1 MLSLRRI
8 RSQFMVRIYGSI
20 IGTVGFIL
28 SPASW
33 WNDLVVNIPLAL
45 AMARLASYLTGM
57 EYFDVLFVVSYW
69 VTNLVG
75 VVLMA
80 YGYGKAFK
88 PDLSRREILV
98 SLISASIYTIVAV
111 LVLDL
116 LGI

>member
-1 MLSLRRI
+1 MLSLKRI

-45 AMARLASYLTGM
+45 TMAKLASYLIGT
-57 EYFDVLFVVSYW
+57 ECFDLLFVASYW
-69 VTNLVG
+69 VTNIVG
-75 VVLMA
+75 ILLMA

-88 PDLSRREILV
+88 PDLSRREILM
-98 SLISASIYTIVAV
+98 SLIAASIYTVAAIIM
-111 LVLDL
+111 LRF

>member
-1 MLSLRRI
+1 MLSLQRI
-8 RSQFMVRIYGSI
+8 RNRFIVRVYGSI

-45 AMARLASYLTGM
+45 AMAKLASYLVGM
-57 EYFDVLFVVSYW
+57 EYFDLLFVVSYW
-69 VTNLVG
+69 ITNIVG

-98 SLISASIYTIVAV
+98 SLLAASIYTVVAV